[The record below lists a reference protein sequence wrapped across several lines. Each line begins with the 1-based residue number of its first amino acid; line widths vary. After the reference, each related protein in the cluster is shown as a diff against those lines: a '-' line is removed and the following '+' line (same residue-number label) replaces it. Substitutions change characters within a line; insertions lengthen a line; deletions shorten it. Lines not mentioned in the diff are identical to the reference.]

1 MELCR
6 INGELNSEF
15 LLLLSLYRHSPYADI
30 GLTLVLEILYSGH
43 FPHSQPAADNV
54 TNKARAKRAKSSP
67 ISVEWN
73 IDDHLTALG
82 ARLSP
87 MRSLG
92 VGLLEAVIW
101 VYNVFWPTAETL
113 AGR

>member
-6 INGELNSEF
+6 INNEMNSEF
-15 LLLLSLYRHSPYADI
+15 PLLLFLYRHSPHTDI
-30 GLTLVLEILYSGH
+30 GLILVLGILYSGH
-43 FPHSQPAADNV
+43 FPHSQPAADNI
-54 TNKARAKRAKSSP
+54 TNKARAKRAKSGP

-87 MRSLG
+87 MRTLG
-92 VGLLEAVIW
+92 VGQI
-101 VYNVFWPTAETL
+101 
-113 AGR
+113 GRAHV